1 MEYFII
7 RGRGGG
13 GVKEFD
19 SMGLTE
25 RSLTWRLPWLLSIS
39 SKYVVSILDHC
50 NCWSFVITTGVEV
63 RGGPS
68 IARSS
73 V

>member
-7 RGRGGG
+7 RGRGGGGG

-25 RSLTWRLPWLLSIS
+25 RSLT
-39 SKYVVSILDHC
+39 
-50 NCWSFVITTGVEV
+50 
-63 RGGPS
+63 
-68 IARSS
+68 
-73 V
+73 